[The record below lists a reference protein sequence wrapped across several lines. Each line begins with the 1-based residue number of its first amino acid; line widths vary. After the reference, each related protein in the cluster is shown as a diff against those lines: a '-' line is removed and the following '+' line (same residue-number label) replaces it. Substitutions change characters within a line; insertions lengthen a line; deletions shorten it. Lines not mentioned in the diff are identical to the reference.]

1 MIERKNIYRVNF
13 PKQLQT
19 CPLKMLKRDVL
30 DFDRSGLQELLHRE
44 MRNGHD
50 AGMAV
55 VQRVSVAHALVSARY
70 HGNFVQEA
78 TTAVK
83 RSSIQ
88 LLPVGGKHK
97 PTVHGV

>member
-1 MIERKNIYRVNF
+1 
-13 PKQLQT
+13 
-19 CPLKMLKRDVL
+19 
-30 DFDRSGLQELLHRE
+30 
-44 MRNGHD
+44 
-50 AGMAV
+50 
-55 VQRVSVAHALVSARY
+55 VSARY

>member
-1 MIERKNIYRVNF
+1 MIELKNIYRVNV

-55 VQRVSVAHALVSARY
+55 VQRVTRSAR
-70 HGNFVQEA
+70 FRERA
-78 TTAVK
+78 
-83 RSSIQ
+83 RSRQ
-88 LLPVGGKHK
+88 FRPRDHNGGQALFHPVVTRGWQ
-97 PTVHGV
+97 T

>member
-55 VQRVSVAHALVSARY
+55 VQRVTRSARFRERALSRQFRPRGRNGGQALF
-70 HGNFVQEA
+70 H
-78 TTAVK
+78 
-83 RSSIQ
+83 
-88 LLPVGGKHK
+88 PVVTRGWQ
-97 PTVHGV
+97 T

>member
-13 PKQLQT
+13 LKQQQT

-55 VQRVSVAHALVSARY
+55 VQRVTRSAR
-70 HGNFVQEA
+70 FRERA
-78 TTAVK
+78 
-83 RSSIQ
+83 RSRQ
-88 LLPVGGKHK
+88 FRPRDHNGGQALFHPVVTRGWQ
-97 PTVHGV
+97 T